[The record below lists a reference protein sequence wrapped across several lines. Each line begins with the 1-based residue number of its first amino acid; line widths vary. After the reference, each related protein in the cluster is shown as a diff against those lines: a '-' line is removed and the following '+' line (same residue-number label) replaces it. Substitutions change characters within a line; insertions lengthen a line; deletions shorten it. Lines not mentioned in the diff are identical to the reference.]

1 MDADHGSIVKIF
13 EREVN
18 SLLRRKEERQPLKKK
33 GQICLEMSFPIFLL
47 WKIPSKRM
55 MCTKNNSRKS

>member
-1 MDADHGSIVKIF
+1 VDADHGSIVKIF

-47 WKIPSKRM
+47 
-55 MCTKNNSRKS
+55 